1 MRDGDGDSG
10 GGNGDNVETNATHS
24 RLLNGTT
31 TQYLNFEFVSTIYVI
46 MVISFNQHGS
56 ESMGCC
62 FVRSYA
68 SFILDADHSVVG
80 ALYGA
85 WFR

>member
-31 TQYLNFEFVSTIYVI
+31 TQYLNFEFVSTIYVDNGYI
-46 MVISFNQHGS
+46 IQSTWVRVYGLLLCSFV
-56 ESMGCC
+56 CL
-62 FVRSYA
+62 VYTR
-68 SFILDADHSVVG
+68 
-80 ALYGA
+80 
-85 WFR
+85 R